1 MGFHKN
7 YSCSSLEVVSVT
19 VNWSVS
25 NLGRSPFF
33 LLLILC
39 IHFGSSLSSP
49 FSLLW
54 STKVLQCLTP
64 VCGREVG
71 EWRRKST
78 SSVEC
83 LGIWCG
89 MEIWYGWVFHRA
101 TYIFII
107 YMLLYYKYQYILQCS
122 FPSNFL
128 HIGPLKT
135 VLPGWHSLG
144 RNGVIRSSFGSAKFP
159 REMQRYLRIHLHL
172 DSLLP

>member
-1 MGFHKN
+1 MRQKIRNCLLCFLSFFKHMNISFNMGFHKN

-33 LLLILC
+33 LLLILW

-54 STKVLQCLTP
+54 SIKVLQCLTP

-78 SSVEC
+78 SSMEC

-89 MEIWYGWVFHRA
+89 MEIWCGYFCEYFIGLPTFLSL
-101 TYIFII
+101 TCCCTININIF
-107 YMLLYYKYQYILQCS
+107 YNALFPQTFSILA
-122 FPSNFL
+122 L
-128 HIGPLKT
+128 
-135 VLPGWHSLG
+135 
-144 RNGVIRSSFGSAKFP
+144 
-159 REMQRYLRIHLHL
+159 
-172 DSLLP
+172 